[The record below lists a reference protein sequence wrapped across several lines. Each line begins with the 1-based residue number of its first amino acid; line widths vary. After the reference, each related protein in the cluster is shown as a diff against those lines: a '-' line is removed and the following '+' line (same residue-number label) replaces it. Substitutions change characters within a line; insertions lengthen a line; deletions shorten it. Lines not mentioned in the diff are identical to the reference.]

1 MLLSQKAC
9 AKQKEKEFFHDN
21 GGFTGILSADN
32 LTSDI

>member
-1 MLLSQKAC
+1 MLLCKKPC
-9 AKQKEKEFFHDN
+9 AEKEEKEFFHDI